1 MFSFIPAWYGTDRP
15 WGYQPIPWHRGGWQH
30 RFDDTINQL
39 RLFKEA
45 QVPCQLLVLNYMPN
59 LREVAHAYGLFEVP
73 HRSLFD
79 EFQDIKD
86 PSPRRLDYRT
96 LNWPPGVTFIQTPFI
111 IFAKQAQELL
121 AVIEFDS
128 DGQLLFIDYFKDGQK
143 TYTYLFDDRGFLSSL
158 IYFQD
163 GQPHHQDYLN
173 PSGQWQLREFLLPDE
188 HQVLI
193 AEAAQ
198 ARFDKA
204 SYGSMAELMSERIP
218 AYLAQ
223 EDQSDEV
230 LVIAAHRGHNQL
242 LLQHKGS
249 RQAILSYCQDR
260 FDLSDQEALQTDL
273 SACQLALADS
283 LSNRQ
288 GLSAEN
294 LVAVEQLPPIDT
306 RLSLGKSQRLSELI
320 IHMVCDGLDQET
332 LADHLED
339 IFFLMASNDKI
350 YLSLVTYEADAGLR
364 QQTQDFLTAVLAKAD
379 QPYLF
384 FEDQKAEG
392 SLIDQFDMDE
402 DLPVSRVSFSHLSS
416 ELAIQKA
423 LDVAR
428 VIVDLRPEPDLYT
441 QIAGISAGLPQI
453 NSVETE
459 FVEHLKNGYVVEEAA
474 GLLIALDYYL
484 TGLANWNQALVYAV
498 QKIEAYTGGQL
509 VQRIK
514 DRLEGKES
522 DHR

>member
-1 MFSFIPAWYGTDRP
+1 
-15 WGYQPIPWHRGGWQH
+15 
-30 RFDDTINQL
+30 
-39 RLFKEA
+39 
-45 QVPCQLLVLNYMPN
+45 
-59 LREVAHAYGLFEVP
+59 
-73 HRSLFD
+73 
-79 EFQDIKD
+79 
-86 PSPRRLDYRT
+86 
-96 LNWPPGVTFIQTPFI
+96 
-111 IFAKQAQELL
+111 
-121 AVIEFDS
+121 
-128 DGQLLFIDYFKDGQK
+128 
-143 TYTYLFDDRGFLSSL
+143 
-158 IYFQD
+158 
-163 GQPHHQDYLN
+163 
-173 PSGQWQLREFLLPDE
+173 
-188 HQVLI
+188 
-193 AEAAQ
+193 
-198 ARFDKA
+198 
-204 SYGSMAELMSERIP
+204 
-218 AYLAQ
+218 
-223 EDQSDEV
+223 
-230 LVIAAHRGHNQL
+230 
-242 LLQHKGS
+242 
-249 RQAILSYCQDR
+249 
-260 FDLSDQEALQTDL
+260 
-273 SACQLALADS
+273 
-283 LSNRQ
+283 
-288 GLSAEN
+288 
-294 LVAVEQLPPIDT
+294 
-306 RLSLGKSQRLSELI
+306 
-320 IHMVCDGLDQET
+320 
-332 LADHLED
+332 
-339 IFFLMASNDKI
+339 MASNDKI